1 MTGQD
6 CPECGTPP
14 DAYGRSG
21 SGCDCAER
29 AAIAA
34 AEDFDPLRIRPYVA
48 LKEPDGAVTSV
59 QPAPATTP
67 AAPPVSPASPVT
79 PVSAPLPPLNEGDRS
94 EGSDPAETMRLSLPG
109 LRTARPGPGPGPGPG
124 PAGDPERTSG
134 RKTFAM
140 VALTAAAVAVIATAS
155 FAGGLFSGDDSGS
168 EATSDLNSGLSTAS
182 VEPDASPSASKSGR
196 ASASASAS
204 GGGSASASASVSASK
219 TATSGPPSPSTK
231 PAAPSRTPANA
242 QGPDDAPPSDKA
254 GPGLR
259 PGDSGPE
266 VEVLQRRLSEIW
278 LYNGGYDGQYSDRV
292 ESAVRIYQS
301 YKNIE
306 GDPSGV
312 YGPNTRR
319 ALEAETSGKGREQG
333 GGGPGGGGPGGGPGR
348 DEDWRD

>member
-1 MTGQD
+1 MTGQH
-6 CPECGTPP
+6 CPECGTPR

-21 SGCDCAER
+21 AGCDCAER

-48 LKEPDGAVTSV
+48 LKEPDGAVPS
-59 QPAPATTP
+59 TP
-67 AAPPVSPASPVT
+67 PPASPSQPSPHESV
-79 PVSAPLPPLNEGDRS
+79 PSVPPASPLPPEVHDGDRS
-94 EGSDPAETMRLSLPG
+94 EGGDPAETMRLTLPG
-109 LRTARPGPGPGPGPG
+109 LRTPRPL
-124 PAGDPERTSG
+124 PAAEPERTGG

-140 VALTAAAVAVIATAS
+140 VALTAAAVAVIGTAS
-155 FAGGLFSGDDSGS
+155 FAGGLFSGGDGGG

-182 VEPDASPSASKSGR
+182 VEPDSSPSASKSGPESASPAGSGAGT

-204 GGGSASASASVSASK
+204 ASK
-219 TATSGPPSPSTK
+219 PAKSGPPPPSTK
-231 PAAPSRTPANA
+231 PAAPSRTPTNA
-242 QGPDDAPPSDKA
+242 QGPDAAPPTNKA
-254 GPGLR
+254 GPGLGL
-259 PGDSGPE
+259 GDSGPE

-312 YGPNTRR
+312 YGPHTRR